1 MRAKEA
7 VVINKSL
14 STLGIVVM
22 ALAKGDATYVPY
34 RDAKLTRLLQDSLG
48 GNSYTMLLATVHP
61 RPADAEESLNTLQF
75 ANRCRNV
82 TTQPHINFLDADADS
97 QAKIIDKLMKE
108 IADLKQELSAQKTHY
123 EGKLQSGKHADLG
136 SSIETGAT
144 GMTLE
149 SGADAAGGEGGGA
162 GEGKAGSRGTSRGSK
177 RAATGERSRAATS
190 ATADAQSQALAE
202 AQALSREMKDKFVKK
217 NNEFRAAQEA
227 ARNNEARLK
236 KEIDEYR
243 NKVATVTE
251 TLNANTQKLQ
261 LQNEETVT
269 RYDKEIDQ
277 LKDHNNKL
285 LNDMDAALRSVP
297 EKLRVDSDKLRT
309 TEATIRANAEAKEKE
324 MLAQLEKQTKDA
336 ARDLELQREQ
346 YEYWLTLKTEE
357 LKTLLA
363 EFQTYKS
370 EKVAQVNT
378 LEKHCMHLFD
388 YCNALATIMANFD
401 KGLYPVYE
409 KTGIKAVNFPDK
421 AKPGPMAADTLRD
434 LTKYKK
440 RADDFI
446 KSHPTNL
453 TATFT
458 ESNPT
463 ARTGSGAANTE
474 KEELQR
480 LRQETETLRN
490 ALQAAEKQAAENM
503 VDVRAQVEQQ
513 VLADL
518 ADHPTVE
525 YIKRIED
532 ERTYYKEQLHEEVR
546 RCKDL
551 RVALDSKQRVIDKTM
566 TGSHSVQR
574 FGSGMSGS
582 RGMTGTSRF
591 PALSSRPQ
599 S

>member
-1 MRAKEA
+1 
-7 VVINKSL
+7 
-14 STLGIVVM
+14 
-22 ALAKGDATYVPY
+22 
-34 RDAKLTRLLQDSLG
+34 
-48 GNSYTMLLATVHP
+48 
-61 RPADAEESLNTLQF
+61 
-75 ANRCRNV
+75 
-82 TTQPHINFLDADADS
+82 
-97 QAKIIDKLMKE
+97 
-108 IADLKQELSAQKTHY
+108 
-123 EGKLQSGKHADLG
+123 
-136 SSIETGAT
+136 
-144 GMTLE
+144 
-149 SGADAAGGEGGGA
+149 
-162 GEGKAGSRGTSRGSK
+162 
-177 RAATGERSRAATS
+177 
-190 ATADAQSQALAE
+190 
-202 AQALSREMKDKFVKK
+202 MKDKFVKK

-480 LRQETETLRN
+480 YGKRRRPCATRCKQRRSKPPRTWWMCGRRWSSRCSPTL
-490 ALQAAEKQAAENM
+490 
-503 VDVRAQVEQQ
+503 
-513 VLADL
+513 
-518 ADHPTVE
+518 PTTPPSSTSRE
-525 YIKRIED
+525 S
-532 ERTYYKEQLHEEVR
+532 RTSAPTTKSSCTR
-546 RCKDL
+546 RCGG
-551 RVALDSKQRVIDKTM
+551 AKTCGWRW
-566 TGSHSVQR
+566 TR
-574 FGSGMSGS
+574 
-582 RGMTGTSRF
+582 
-591 PALSSRPQ
+591 SSASSTRP
-599 S
+599 

>member
-1 MRAKEA
+1 
-7 VVINKSL
+7 
-14 STLGIVVM
+14 
-22 ALAKGDATYVPY
+22 
-34 RDAKLTRLLQDSLG
+34 
-48 GNSYTMLLATVHP
+48 
-61 RPADAEESLNTLQF
+61 
-75 ANRCRNV
+75 
-82 TTQPHINFLDADADS
+82 
-97 QAKIIDKLMKE
+97 
-108 IADLKQELSAQKTHY
+108 
-123 EGKLQSGKHADLG
+123 
-136 SSIETGAT
+136 
-144 GMTLE
+144 
-149 SGADAAGGEGGGA
+149 
-162 GEGKAGSRGTSRGSK
+162 
-177 RAATGERSRAATS
+177 
-190 ATADAQSQALAE
+190 
-202 AQALSREMKDKFVKK
+202 
-217 NNEFRAAQEA
+217 
-227 ARNNEARLK
+227 
-236 KEIDEYR
+236 
-243 NKVATVTE
+243 
-251 TLNANTQKLQ
+251 
-261 LQNEETVT
+261 
-269 RYDKEIDQ
+269 
-277 LKDHNNKL
+277 
-285 LNDMDAALRSVP
+285 
-297 EKLRVDSDKLRT
+297 
-309 TEATIRANAEAKEKE
+309 
-324 MLAQLEKQTKDA
+324 
-336 ARDLELQREQ
+336 
-346 YEYWLTLKTEE
+346 
-357 LKTLLA
+357 
-363 EFQTYKS
+363 
-370 EKVAQVNT
+370 
-378 LEKHCMHLFD
+378 MHLFD

-566 TGSHSVQR
+566 TGSH
-574 FGSGMSGS
+574 
-582 RGMTGTSRF
+582 
-591 PALSSRPQ
+591 LSLIHI
-599 S
+599 